1 MLARFA
7 LALSP
12 ALLSLP
18 SSVRTDPVA
27 PRRRSSSAATSRDA
41 RPTRKTSGLIGT
53 INRARLTAAG
63 GVAGNVTWR
72 VQGEFRTGNVGTG
85 RASVSLTDGYVRWT
99 HNALGVQLGQFKTPF
114 TWEYITSLSLIETA
128 DRSTVVDSLAPK
140 RDIGLMV
147 DYAIGGRATISA
159 GIFNGEGQNVTANT
173 DSSALGVARVT
184 YRPIPYLV
192 LGANAAR
199 YFADS
204 TRYGVDASVE
214 APWIILRG
222 EYIGQHRDVLG
233 GDDDKGWYALAAAPV
248 RPWLQPVLKYEW
260 FERSGIAPG
269 TSEERGVD
277 RRRQSVS
284 RGAGPPGSPSS
295 TSPARLATQACARAS
310 ASPRPKSSSEAAMKR
325 LLSVLSVLSVLSA
338 FSALPAAQQR
348 AARSS
353 WPPRPAP
360 RTPVCS
366 TRCFRC
372 SSGRPASR

>member
-7 LALSP
+7 LALS
-12 ALLSLP
+12 ASLLLLPTVHAQAP
-18 SSVRTDPVA
+18 SSSPPPSV
-27 PRRRSSSAATSRDA
+27 
-41 RPTRKTSGLIGT
+41 KLSGYIQGRETYQENVGIVGT

-63 GVAGNVTWR
+63 GVPGNVTWR

-85 RASVSLTDGYVRWT
+85 KASVSLADGYVRWT
-99 HNALGVQLGQFKTPF
+99 HNELGVQLGQFKTPF
-114 TWEYITSLSLIETA
+114 TWEYVTSLTLVETA

-147 DYAIGGRATISA
+147 DYALGGRATISA

-222 EYIGQHRDVLG
+222 EYLGQHRDLA
-233 GDDDKGWYALAAAPV
+233 DNADDKGWYALAAAPV

-260 FERSGIAPG
+260 FNRPGVAPAG
-269 TSEERGVD
+269 TLKNRAWTGGVNLLPWG
-277 RRRQSVS
+277 RTTRLTLEYVS
-284 RGAGPPGSPSS
+284 RKVGEPGVRKSLG
-295 TSPARLATQACARAS
+295 LAQAQ
-310 ASPRPKSSSEAAMKR
+310 
-325 LLSVLSVLSVLSA
+325 VI
-338 FSALPAAQQR
+338 F
-348 AARSS
+348 
-353 WPPRPAP
+353 
-360 RTPVCS
+360 
-366 TRCFRC
+366 
-372 SSGRPASR
+372 

>member
-1 MLARFA
+1 MLAR
-7 LALSP
+7 LVLVLSP
-12 ALLSLP
+12 ALLSLSTLSAQAPTSSPP
-18 SSVRTDPVA
+18 SVKLSGYIQGRETYQENL
-27 PRRRSSSAATSRDA
+27 
-41 RPTRKTSGLIGT
+41 GLIGT

-85 RASVSLTDGYVRWT
+85 RASVSLADGYVRWT

-114 TWEYITSLSLIETA
+114 TWEYVTSLTLVETA

-140 RDIGLMV
+140 RDIGLMA

-204 TRYGVDASVE
+204 TRYGVDASIE
-214 APWIILRG
+214 SPWIILRG
-222 EYIGQHRDVLG
+222 EYLGQHRDLA
-233 GDDDKGWYALAAAPV
+233 DTADDKGWYALAAAPV

-269 TSEERGVD
+269 TSKNRAWTAGVNLFPWGWTT
-277 RRRQSVS
+277 RLTLEYVS
-284 RGAGPPGSPSS
+284 REIGDPGVRKSLG
-295 TSPARLATQACARAS
+295 LAQAQ
-310 ASPRPKSSSEAAMKR
+310 
-325 LLSVLSVLSVLSA
+325 VI
-338 FSALPAAQQR
+338 F
-348 AARSS
+348 
-353 WPPRPAP
+353 
-360 RTPVCS
+360 
-366 TRCFRC
+366 
-372 SSGRPASR
+372 